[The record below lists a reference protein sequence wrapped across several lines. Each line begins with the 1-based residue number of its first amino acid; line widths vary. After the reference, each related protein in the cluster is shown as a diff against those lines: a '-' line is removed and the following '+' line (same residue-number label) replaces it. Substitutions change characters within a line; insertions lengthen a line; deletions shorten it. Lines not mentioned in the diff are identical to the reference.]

1 MSKENLE
8 VYYDDGEHEGKSKVY
23 YIDPNRDRFLIVDYR
38 GCFVWVNTNDCEIV
52 EENNND

>member
-38 GCFVWVNTNDCEIV
+38 GCFIWISTNDCEIV